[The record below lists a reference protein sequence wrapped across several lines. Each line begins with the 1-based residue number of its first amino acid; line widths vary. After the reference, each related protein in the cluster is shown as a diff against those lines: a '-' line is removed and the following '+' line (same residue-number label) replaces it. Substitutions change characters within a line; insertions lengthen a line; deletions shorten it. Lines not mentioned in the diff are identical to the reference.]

1 MADEQAPTEGTP
13 EHAANTPDQGTGTEG
28 QDTDWQERYTNL
40 QPEFTRATQDRDRYR
55 QEVEEYKQLA
65 AALQG
70 EDPEAR
76 RQAAERL
83 GLQLIDEPD
92 DTQFADPNEQLA
104 RELAE
109 LKQWRD
115 EFTGSQQ
122 QEQYVA
128 NIEASVEQQL
138 EQIGGLT
145 DKQKDWIVSRA
156 IALPPTQEG
165 LPDIQA
171 AHSEFSELINAEK
184 QSWAK
189 TKPRSAF
196 TTAAGK
202 EGTQVPDL
210 NDRQQRVDWMT
221 SLHQANQQQ

>member
-1 MADEQAPTEGTP
+1 MADDQAPTVDTP
-13 EHAANTPDQGTGTEG
+13 EQTANTPESGTGTQE
-28 QDTDWQERYTNL
+28 QTTNWQERYDHL
-40 QPEFTRATQDRDRYR
+40 RPEFTRATQDRDRYR
-55 QEVEEYKQLA
+55 QEAEEYKQLV
-65 AALQG
+65 AALQD
-70 EDPEAR
+70 EDPAAR
-76 RQAAERL
+76 LAAAERL
-83 GLQLIDEPD
+83 GLQLIDED
-92 DTQFADPNEQLA
+92 DTQSDPQEQLA

-115 EFTGSQQ
+115 EFTGAQQ

-128 NIEASVEQQL
+128 TIEQSVEQQL

-171 AHSEFSELINAEK
+171 AHAEFSELINTEK

-196 TTAAGK
+196 TSATGK

-210 NDRQQRVDWMT
+210 NDRQQRVDWML
-221 SLHQANQQQ
+221 SKLQADQE